1 MSKPEY
7 VDIVEKV
14 FSETKEKKTEEFR
27 VIGKRIV
34 KYDAIPKILGK
45 PIFTADLL
53 NLFKDVVFVYSVRSK
68 YAHAWIK
75 KIDVSDAL
83 KYPGVI
89 TVLTA
94 KDIPGVN
101 DVGYVIPDQP
111 LLADKKVRMIG
122 DTVALIVADSLENAR
137 DAADLVSVEY
147 EPLDVILD
155 PLKIVEWGGLREKEH
170 TLIHDERGSDVLSRY
185 KIRRGDIKKAEQEA
199 AVVVE
204 NEYRTPMQ
212 EHAYLETE
220 AAIAVPEPD
229 GSVTV
234 YAKTQCPFDTR
245 KAVATVLGLP
255 FNKVRIIAPPLGGGF
270 GGAEDVGNEIAAKA
284 ALAAIKLG
292 RPAAVLYTRE
302 ESIIGHSKRHPMIA
316 RYKHYARRDG
326 TLLGVQAEIILN
338 TGAYASLGPFV
349 GWRAVVH
356 STGPYKVPNAHVDLA
371 VVYTNMVYAGAFRG
385 FGNPQVTFA
394 VERQMDLLAEELGI
408 DPVEL
413 RLKNIL
419 RNGDRTVHG
428 QLLDHGVGLE
438 EAIRKAVEAAKWYEK
453 RRLYS
458 QQKGLL
464 RRGIGIAVFYHGNS
478 IGAEGADFS
487 TATIIIQRDG
497 SIVFR
502 TGLTDFGQGN
512 IQGLINIAAEI
523 LGVPPSY
530 FKVEWPDTASTP
542 DAGPTVASRSTVM
555 GGNATLVAAYKLR
568 QRLNKLAGEILGCDP
583 DDIVIE
589 APKVYCRSDPN
600 LSMTW
605 QELVEQSFWK
615 GVPIQEFGYFRAP
628 PAEWD
633 EETGQGAPY
642 MHYTFG
648 AIISDVEVDIE
659 TGVVRVKEA
668 VTAYDIGR
676 VINRVGADHHA
687 IGGYIQGMGYALMED
702 IYHAPDGRV
711 YNTNLSTY
719 HIPTGLDIPDKIKP
733 IWVEAGFKRGPFGA
747 KGLGEPS
754 IVAIAPSIANAIAHA
769 LGGGFKVNKDVNKHP
784 LTPDYVYSIIKKH
797 GLIKKYKG

>member
-1 MSKPEY
+1 MTQPEY
-7 VDIVEKV
+7 VRIVEEV
-14 FSETKEKKTEEFR
+14 FEKTREKKTKEFKY
-27 VIGKRIV
+27 IGKKVV
-34 KYDAIPKILGK
+34 KYDAIPKIAGK
-45 PIFTADLL
+45 PVFTADLI
-53 NLFKDVVFVYSVRSK
+53 NLFRDPVFVYSVRTK

-75 KIDVSDAL
+75 KIDVSDAE

-89 TVLTA
+89 KVLTA
-94 KDIPGVN
+94 KHVPGIN

-111 LLADKKVRMIG
+111 LLADKKVRYIG
-122 DTVALIVADSLENAR
+122 DTVALIIAESLENAR

-147 EPLDVILD
+147 EPLEVIID

-170 TLIHDERGSDVLSRY
+170 TLIHDERGSDVVSRY
-185 KIRRGDIKKAEQEA
+185 KIRRGDVKKAFEEA
-199 AVVVE
+199 AVVIE

-220 AAIAVPEPD
+220 AAIAVAEPD
-229 GSVTV
+229 GGVTI

-245 KAVATVLGLP
+245 KAVANVLGLP
-255 FNKVRIIAPPLGGGF
+255 YNKVRVIAPLLGGGF

-284 ALAAIKLG
+284 ALAAIYTK
-292 RPAAVLYTRE
+292 RPAVVLYTRE

-316 RYKHYARRDG
+316 RYRHAASRDG
-326 TLLGVQAEIILN
+326 RILGVEAEIILN

-356 STGPYKVPNAHVDLA
+356 STGPYRVSNAKVDLA
-371 VVYTNMVYAGAFRG
+371 VVYTNTVYAGAFRG

-438 EAIRKAVEAAKWYEK
+438 EAIRKAVEAINWYE
-453 RRLYS
+453 RRKLYS
-458 QQKGLL
+458 QQKGTL
-464 RRGIGIAVFYHGNS
+464 RRGLGIAVFYHGNS

-487 TATIIIQRDG
+487 SATIIIQRDG
-497 SIVFR
+497 SIIFR

-512 IQGLINIAAEI
+512 IQGLINIVAEV
-523 LGVPPSY
+523 LGVPPRY
-530 FKVEWPDTASTP
+530 IRVEWPDTASTP

-555 GGNATLVAAYKLR
+555 GGNAALVAAYRLR
-568 QRLNKLAGEILGCDP
+568 ERLNKLASDLLGCDP
-583 DDIVIE
+583 EDIVIE
-589 APKVYCRSDPN
+589 APDVYCRSDPN
-600 LSMTW
+600 LKITW

-615 GVPIQEFGYFRAP
+615 GVPLQEFGYFRAP

-633 EETGQGAPY
+633 EETGTGAPY

-648 AIISDVEVDIE
+648 AIISDVVVDLE
-659 TGVVRVKEA
+659 TGVVRVEEA

-702 IYHAPDGRV
+702 TYHAPDGRV

-719 HIPTGLDIPDKIKP
+719 HIPTLLDIPKRIRA

-754 IVAIAPSIANAIAHA
+754 IVAIAPSIANAVAHA
-769 LGGGFKVNKDVNKHP
+769 LGGGVKANKDVNRIP
-784 LTPDYVYSIIKKH
+784 LTPDFVYSIIKKH
-797 GLIKKYKG
+797 GLLKK